1 MTSSLLMEEMRRVLR
16 VHHYSLR
23 TEHNY
28 LQWVKRYILFHGKK
42 HPRDLGEKEITAF
55 LSYLAVEKNVA
66 ASTQNQALSAILFLY
81 KKVLMIDLEWL
92 DNVIRAKRPV
102 RLPVVLPR
110 EKVFRLLKILSGT
123 NKLMAYLLY
132 GTGMRLME
140 VLRLRVKDLDFDYGQ
155 IIIRNGKGNKDRVTV
170 LPQRLIEPLRNQL
183 ATARLLFELDR
194 EEGVPGVSMPDA
206 LDKKY
211 PNAGREWGWQWVF
224 PSEKRS
230 RDPRSGI
237 IRRHHLYE
245 KNLQRAIKKAARNLA
260 LPAQVSTHTLRHCF
274 ATHMLEDGY
283 DIRTVQELLG
293 HKDVKTTQIYTHVMN
308 KGAMGVR
315 SPIDH
320 HKPVT

>member
-1 MTSSLLMEEMRRVLR
+1 MTSSPLMDEMRRILR

-28 LQWVKRYILFHGKK
+28 LQWVKRFILFHGKK
-42 HPRDLGEKEITAF
+42 HPRELGEKEITAF
-55 LSYLAVEKNVA
+55 LSYLAVEKHVA

-81 KKVLMIDLEWL
+81 KKVLIIELDWLE
-92 DNVIRAKRPV
+92 NVVRAKRPV

-110 EKVFRLLKILSGT
+110 EKVLRLLKCLTGK

-140 VLRLRVKDLDFDYGQ
+140 VLRLRVKDVDFDYGQ
-155 IIIRNGKGNKDRVTV
+155 IFIRSGKGNKDRVTV
-170 LPQRLIEPLRNQL
+170 LPQRLIEPLTRQL
-183 ATARLLFELDR
+183 EGARILFELDR
-194 EEGVPGVSMPDA
+194 EEVIAGVSLPDA
-206 LDKKY
+206 LARKY
-211 PNAGREWGWQWVF
+211 PNAGCEWGWQWVF

-245 KNLQRAIKKAARNLA
+245 KNLQRAIKKAARSLGFS
-260 LPAQVSTHTLRHCF
+260 AQVSTHTLRHSF

-308 KGAMGVR
+308 KGAMGVK
-315 SPIDH
+315 SPLDRIA
-320 HKPVT
+320 